1 MRKIALFPGSFDP
14 MTNGHLNLIE
24 RSAKLFDEVIIGVFI
39 NTSKQTLFTPEEKKY
54 LIEEATKEMPN
65 VRVIMQETQLTVE
78 SAKSLGANFLIRGIR
93 NVKDYEYEKDIAKMN
108 QHLAPEIETVF
119 LLAEEPYA
127 HVSSSLLKE
136 VLRFG
141 GDVSDYLPPNIYHA
155 LKKQKNFRLNHSFQW
170 YWHCC

>member
-141 GDVSDYLPPNIYHA
+141 GDVSDYRPPNIYHA
-155 LKKQKNFRLNHSFQW
+155 LKQKKNDWS
-170 YWHCC
+170 

>member
-155 LKKQKNFRLNHSFQW
+155 LQQKKNDWS
-170 YWHCC
+170 

>member
-141 GDVSDYLPPNIYHA
+141 GGDVSDYLPPNIYHA
-155 LKKQKNFRLNHSFQW
+155 LKQKKNDWS
-170 YWHCC
+170 

>member
-155 LKKQKNFRLNHSFQW
+155 LKIGRAHV
-170 YWHCC
+170 

>member
-141 GDVSDYLPPNIYHA
+141 GDVSDYLPPNIYHEN
-155 LKKQKNFRLNHSFQW
+155 KGK
-170 YWHCC
+170 

>member
-141 GDVSDYLPPNIYHA
+141 
-155 LKKQKNFRLNHSFQW
+155 
-170 YWHCC
+170 

>member
-127 HVSSSLLKE
+127 HVSSGLLKE
-136 VLRFG
+136 VLRF
-141 GDVSDYLPPNIYHA
+141 DYLPHNIYHA
-155 LKKQKNFRLNHSFQW
+155 LKQKKNDWS
-170 YWHCC
+170 

>member
-54 LIEEATKEMPN
+54 LIKEATKEMPN

-108 QHLAPEIETVF
+108 QHLAPE
-119 LLAEEPYA
+119 
-127 HVSSSLLKE
+127 
-136 VLRFG
+136 
-141 GDVSDYLPPNIYHA
+141 
-155 LKKQKNFRLNHSFQW
+155 
-170 YWHCC
+170 

>member
-155 LKKQKNFRLNHSFQW
+155 LKPKKNDWS
-170 YWHCC
+170 

>member
-119 LLAEEPYA
+119 LLAEAVSYTHLTLPTTPY
-127 HVSSSLLKE
+127 V
-136 VLRFG
+136 
-141 GDVSDYLPPNIYHA
+141 
-155 LKKQKNFRLNHSFQW
+155 
-170 YWHCC
+170 

>member
-141 GDVSDYLPPNIYHA
+141 GDVSDYLPPSIYHA
-155 LKKQKNFRLNHSFQW
+155 LKQKKNDWS
-170 YWHCC
+170 

>member
-108 QHLAPEIETVF
+108 QHLAPEIETV
-119 LLAEEPYA
+119 
-127 HVSSSLLKE
+127 
-136 VLRFG
+136 
-141 GDVSDYLPPNIYHA
+141 
-155 LKKQKNFRLNHSFQW
+155 LNHSFQW

>member
-54 LIEEATKEMPN
+54 LIKEATKEMPN

-155 LKKQKNFRLNHSFQW
+155 LKQKKN
-170 YWHCC
+170 

>member
-141 GDVSDYLPPNIYHA
+141 GDVSDYLPPNIYLA
-155 LKKQKNFRLNHSFQW
+155 LTLKKNDWS
-170 YWHCC
+170 

>member
-141 GDVSDYLPPNIYHA
+141 GDVSD
-155 LKKQKNFRLNHSFQW
+155 
-170 YWHCC
+170 

>member
-93 NVKDYEYEKDIAKMN
+93 NVKDYEYE
-108 QHLAPEIETVF
+108 
-119 LLAEEPYA
+119 
-127 HVSSSLLKE
+127 
-136 VLRFG
+136 
-141 GDVSDYLPPNIYHA
+141 
-155 LKKQKNFRLNHSFQW
+155 
-170 YWHCC
+170 

>member
-54 LIEEATKEMPN
+54 LIKEATKEMPN

-141 GDVSDYLPPNIYHA
+141 GDVSDYLPPNTYHA
-155 LKKQKNFRLNHSFQW
+155 LKQKKNDWS
-170 YWHCC
+170 

>member
-1 MRKIALFPGSFDP
+1 
-14 MTNGHLNLIE
+14 
-24 RSAKLFDEVIIGVFI
+24 
-39 NTSKQTLFTPEEKKY
+39 TPEEKKY

-141 GDVSDYLPPNIYHA
+141 GDVSDYLPPNIY
-155 LKKQKNFRLNHSFQW
+155 
-170 YWHCC
+170 

>member
-119 LLAEEPYA
+119 LLAEESYA

-155 LKKQKNFRLNHSFQW
+155 LKQKNNDWS
-170 YWHCC
+170 

>member
-1 MRKIALFPGSFDP
+1 SFDP

-39 NTSKQTLFTPEEKKY
+39 NTTKQTLFTPEEKKY
-54 LIEEATKEMPN
+54 LIKEATKEMPN

-141 GDVSDYLPPNIYHA
+141 GDVSDYHPPKIYHA
-155 LKKQKNFRLNHSFQW
+155 LKQKKNDWS
-170 YWHCC
+170 

>member
-127 HVSSSLLKE
+127 HVGSSLLKE

-141 GDVSDYLPPNIYHA
+141 GDVSDYLPPKIYHA
-155 LKKQKNFRLNHSFQW
+155 LKQKKNDWS
-170 YWHCC
+170 

>member
-141 GDVSDYLPPNIYHA
+141 GDVSDYLPPNIYHV
-155 LKKQKNFRLNHSFQW
+155 LKQKKNDWS
-170 YWHCC
+170 

>member
-141 GDVSDYLPPNIYHA
+141 GDVSDYLPPNM
-155 LKKQKNFRLNHSFQW
+155 R
-170 YWHCC
+170 

>member
-141 GDVSDYLPPNIYHA
+141 AMCLTIFLPI
-155 LKKQKNFRLNHSFQW
+155 FITR
-170 YWHCC
+170 

>member
-108 QHLAPEIETVF
+108 QHLAPE
-119 LLAEEPYA
+119 PYA

-141 GDVSDYLPPNIYHA
+141 GDVSAYLPPNIYHA
-155 LKKQKNFRLNHSFQW
+155 LKQKKNDWS
-170 YWHCC
+170 

>member
-119 LLAEEPYA
+119 LL
-127 HVSSSLLKE
+127 SL
-136 VLRFG
+136 
-141 GDVSDYLPPNIYHA
+141 IHI
-155 LKKQKNFRLNHSFQW
+155 
-170 YWHCC
+170 